1 MIMAVEWMVK
11 KHSLERVGVLTLSFG
26 VPGSGKG
33 SYETWA
39 LRQQAKHWNFVQN
52 RWRSFRTNVVVKR
65 YADWVCVFERHR
77 DNVWH
82 IHVVVATKHDIR
94 TGTNIEV
101 LSNYKLPYWM
111 RRGKHLRNAALAVEW
126 TDLRRICCGYR
137 FGRVELLPVK
147 KSGEAVGLY
156 LGDYLVKTYHSL
168 AGGKRCRLI
177 RFSQRINDAIC
188 MPFTIVSLGS
198 LIHRTR
204 LKIAAGMLRLTD
216 YGDFAEYFGPRWNYY
231 LKNIL
236 AWIPIPARF
245 AKGDFESGLAFQ
257 VLSRYAENPKLYL
270 DDLGKAKIDQVA
282 SDLWRELREAL
293 EENQEARLKYQAA
306 CLSDN
311 FGDRP
316 LTAADMQDDLFDS
329 PDNPF

>member
-1 MIMAVEWMVK
+1 MERK
-11 KHSLERVGVLTLSFG
+11 YGLERVGVLTLSFG

-33 SYETWA
+33 SFETWS
-39 LRQQAKHWNFVQN
+39 LRQQAKHWDFVQD
-52 RWRSFRTNVVVKR
+52 RWASLRTNVIAKR
-65 YADWVCVFERHR
+65 YSEWSCVFELHR

-82 IHVVVATKHDIR
+82 IHVVVVTKEDIR

-111 RRGKHLRNAALAVEW
+111 RRGKHLRNEALAAEW
-126 TDLRRICCGYR
+126 TDLRRLCCKYR

-147 KSGEAVGLY
+147 KSGEALGHY
-156 LGDYLVKTYHSL
+156 LADYLVKTYQ
-168 AGGKRCRLI
+168 ATANRKRCRLV
-177 RFSQRINDAIC
+177 RFSKGINGDISTK
-188 MPFTIVSLGS
+188 FTILGIGS

-216 YGDFAEYFGPRWNYY
+216 YGDFADYYGPQWNYK
-231 LKNIL
+231 LKNTL
-236 AWIPIPARF
+236 AWIPMPFRF
-245 AKGDFESGLAFQ
+245 TKEDYQIGKAAKDLAA
-257 VLSRYAENPKLYL
+257 YAENPKLYL
-270 DDLGKAKIDQVA
+270 DDKGKARIDQVA
-282 SDLWRELREAL
+282 AELWRMLREVL
-293 EENQEARLKYQAA
+293 EESTEARLKYQAA

-316 LTAADMQDDLFDS
+316 LTAADLQDDLFDS